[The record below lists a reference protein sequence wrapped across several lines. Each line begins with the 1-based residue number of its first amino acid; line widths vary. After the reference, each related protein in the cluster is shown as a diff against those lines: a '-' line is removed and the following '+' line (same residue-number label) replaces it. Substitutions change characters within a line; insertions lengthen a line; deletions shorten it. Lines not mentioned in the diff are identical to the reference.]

1 MFKFLQKK
9 GKKNQMNLFEWW
21 VSSLVEIESV
31 EKYIKWNIWVTCLK
45 SGRNI
50 FWNIRNKHKLN
61 VK

>member
-21 VSSLVEIESV
+21 VSSLVEVESV
-31 EKYIKWNIWVTCLK
+31 EKYIKWNIWVTCLFVWK
-45 SGRNI
+45 KYFLKYSQ
-50 FWNIRNKHKLN
+50 HKLN